1 MAGKK
6 FPYAPAPESRS
17 IVDIKPSYGLF
28 VNGEFIDGHGKSF
41 KTISPSTEEVLA
53 EIAEADEADVDNA
66 VKAAR
71 RAYTRV
77 WSRMP
82 GSERAKYLY
91 RIARIIQERGREL
104 AVLES
109 IDNGKP
115 IRESRDVDIPIVA
128 AHFFYYAGWADKLE
142 YALPGNVR
150 GGADPKPLGVAGQII
165 PWNFPLLMQRTKI
178 TTGRYSGPDY
188 FTLD

>member
-1 MAGKK
+1 MS
-6 FPYAPAPESRS
+6 FEFEYSPAPEARS

-28 VNGEFIDGHGKSF
+28 VNGEFVDGHGKSF

-53 EIAEADEADVDNA
+53 EVAEADEADVDAA

-71 RAYTRV
+71 RAYSRV

-104 AVLES
+104 AV
-109 IDNGKP
+109 
-115 IRESRDVDIPIVA
+115 
-128 AHFFYYAGWADKLE
+128 
-142 YALPGNVR
+142 
-150 GGADPKPLGVAGQII
+150 
-165 PWNFPLLMQRTKI
+165 
-178 TTGRYSGPDY
+178 
-188 FTLD
+188 

>member
-1 MAGKK
+1 MATKK
-6 FPYAPAPESRS
+6 KTGGFDYAPAPESRG

-28 VNGEFIDGHGKSF
+28 VNGEFVDGHGKAF

-53 EIAEADEADVDNA
+53 EIAEADEADVDEA
-66 VKAAR
+66 VRAAR

-91 RIARIIQERGREL
+91 RIARIIQERGREI

-115 IRESRDVDIPIVA
+115 IKETRVVS
-128 AHFFYYAGWADKLE
+128 AGLSTTV
-142 YALPGNVR
+142 LPHASA
-150 GGADPKPLGVAGQII
+150 GAIFQASIS
-165 PWNFPLLMQRTKI
+165 
-178 TTGRYSGPDY
+178 SGK
-188 FTLD
+188 FHGMT